1 MPALTS
7 TATERIGAL
16 QHCMELADKHR
27 ALMADVQTPPFEN
40 RASLGA
46 SLDRLAHQHQHSELT
61 MPMNLPVG
69 ISDMPMAE
77 ATQVLLS
84 NLVTSPGSKDPP
96 NSSPPTFENKAL
108 DAKKKVYS
116 QQISNH
122 SCRARRNLLCLLHGI
137 RSLSMIFVVFTQ
149 KTNIHRSV
157 AKSHFT
163 VLLVEDLRV
172 SQKLCMAS
180 LKKVG
185 LALHLPSPPRLPSRA
200 RRYH

>member
-1 MPALTS
+1 
-7 TATERIGAL
+7 
-16 QHCMELADKHR
+16 MELADKHR

-96 NSSPPTFENKAL
+96 NSSPPTFENKAP
-108 DAKKKVYS
+108 DAKKKVRS
-116 QQISNH
+116 HKPQTT
-122 SCRARRNLLCLLHGI
+122 RAELGLNLIC
-137 RSLSMIFVVFTQ
+137 
-149 KTNIHRSV
+149 
-157 AKSHFT
+157 
-163 VLLVEDLRV
+163 
-172 SQKLCMAS
+172 
-180 LKKVG
+180 
-185 LALHLPSPPRLPSRA
+185 
-200 RRYH
+200 